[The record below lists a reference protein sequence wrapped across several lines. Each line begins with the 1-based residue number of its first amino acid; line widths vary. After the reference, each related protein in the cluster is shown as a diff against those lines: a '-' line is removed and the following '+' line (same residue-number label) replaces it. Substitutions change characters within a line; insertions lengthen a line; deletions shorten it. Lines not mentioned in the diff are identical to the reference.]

1 MNVKDQIIEQ
11 IYAIRSSD
19 REPVQIE
26 LSPPDYDALRYEAQF
41 SELTISVNR
50 PDEFMGLPIVVKAPG
65 YKLTV
70 TRKDALRERE

>member
-1 MNVKDQIIEQ
+1 MNVKEQIIEQ
-11 IYAIRSSD
+11 IYAIHSSY

-41 SELTISVNR
+41 SELTISANR

-65 YKLTV
+65 HKLMV
-70 TRKDALRERE
+70 TSKDALRERE

>member
-41 SELTISVNR
+41 SELTISANR
-50 PDEFMGLPIVVKAPG
+50 PDEFMGLPIVVKGPG
-65 YKLTV
+65 LKPTV
-70 TRKDALRERE
+70 TSKAELRERE